1 MRDLSGKVAVM
12 LIGLAGVALAQ
23 GVARFGGGSYD
34 GYGLSDVTQ
43 TFGLCTIN
51 NTGGATEVGDTC
63 ARLNGRVGTGTL
75 PAGVSV
81 AAYVCW
87 GASDGGAET
96 SAWANVTSAGTWSF
110 SEAMQPVS
118 AWVTTLAP
126 ATVYYYRF
134 YAEDT
139 DGDKVWA
146 TEAARFETFGFP
158 DIGDISARY
167 TGGAYDGYAA
177 VDAQGLIRN
186 RGTLITLF

>member
-1 MRDLSGKVAVM
+1 MRDLAGKVAVM
-12 LIGLAGVALAQ
+12 VIGLAGVASAQ
-23 GVARFGGGSYD
+23 GAARFGGGSYD
-34 GYGLSDVTQ
+34 GYGQLAVAQ
-43 TFGLCTIN
+43 TFGVCTVY

-63 ARLNGRVGTGTL
+63 ARLNGRVDTGTL
-75 PAGVSV
+75 PDGVSV
-81 AAYVCW
+81 DVYVCW
-87 GASDGGAET
+87 GVASGGAET
-96 SAWANVTSAGTWSF
+96 GAWANVTSAGTRSA
-110 SEAMQPVS
+110 SETPQPVS

-126 ATVYYYRF
+126 AMTYSYRF

-146 TEAARFETFGFP
+146 TEETRFETFGLP

-177 VDAQGLIRN
+177 TDAQGLIRN